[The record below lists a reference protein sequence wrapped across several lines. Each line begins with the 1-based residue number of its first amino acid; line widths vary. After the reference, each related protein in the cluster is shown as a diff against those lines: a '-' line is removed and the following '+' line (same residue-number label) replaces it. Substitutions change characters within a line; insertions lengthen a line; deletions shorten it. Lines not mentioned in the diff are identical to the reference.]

1 MCWRPWFPRQHCK
14 GNDCAVAFDYPV
26 FLDLR
31 GKRCLVTGYGW
42 PAAEKIQG
50 LVRGGADVT
59 YLNAELP
66 KGVQELVSLGQIK
79 WVSRDYQRGDLEG
92 YFLVIAVND
101 DRSKNAPVHR
111 EADEKNILFNAVDDP
126 SRCGFA
132 FGSVHRQGDL
142 TIAISTSGNCP
153 ALAVRLREQLEEIVG
168 PEYAELVEM
177 LGELRTEIAERVPDF
192 TLRKELWYRLVDS
205 GALNQIAAGDAESA
219 RQRLRLILEKS
230 ARQGTLEG

>member
-1 MCWRPWFPRQHCK
+1 VI
-14 GNDCAVAFDYPV
+14 AVAFDYPV

-50 LVRGGADVT
+50 LLRAGASVT

-66 KGVQELVSLGQIK
+66 SGVAELIGQGAIV
-79 WVSRDYQRGDLEG
+79 WINRDYRAGDLDG

-101 DRSKNAPVHR
+101 DRSKNAAVR
-111 EADEKNILFNAVDDP
+111 DEASEKNILFNAVDDP
-126 SRCGFA
+126 SRCDFA
-132 FGSVHRQGDL
+132 FGSVHRQGEL
-142 TIAISTSGNCP
+142 TLAISTAGNCP

-168 PEYAELVEM
+168 PEYAGLVEM

-192 TLRKELWYRLVDS
+192 ASRKELWYRLVDS
-205 GALNQIAAGDAESA
+205 DALGQIAAGEPETA
-219 RQRLRLILEKS
+219 RIRLRELVEEAAAQKK
-230 ARQGTLEG
+230 